1 MRIIKRYSALILPFI
16 FSTTVLAT
24 EPKEDRLIV
33 GSFSSG
39 VMENW
44 EVKDFKGK
52 TTYELVDIDGVKV
65 LKAHSMN
72 GASGL
77 FKLSATKDFVTVFTG

>member
-52 TTYELVDIDGVKV
+52 VEAIMAFE
-65 LKAHSMN
+65 KARKMYN
-72 GASGL
+72 D
-77 FKLSATKDFVTVFTG
+77 KNTDK